1 MFCFLES
8 IRKHYEKNLTII
20 NKYFKK
26 DICSNMKDWCWMEM
40 WSNQMNLAS
49 YISRLEYKEV
59 IFSPVKKYRDL
70 DSSQFYEI
78 MEYFEVMYKSISI
91 VQSHNSSEAHG
102 IVKNMTYLGINTFE
116 MGRIINETFKEI
128 KIFESNTSINI
139 SHFKNKF
146 HEMLLEEADYIEHV
160 RHLPKSNCNIR
171 LHTYNTILSF
181 I

>member
-1 MFCFLES
+1 
-8 IRKHYEKNLTII
+8 
-20 NKYFKK
+20 
-26 DICSNMKDWCWMEM
+26 
-40 WSNQMNLAS
+40 
-49 YISRLEYKEV
+49 
-59 IFSPVKKYRDL
+59 
-70 DSSQFYEI
+70 

-146 HEMLLEEADYIEHV
+146 HEMLLEEADYID
-160 RHLPKSNCNIR
+160 HLFDCAR
-171 LHTYNTILSF
+171 WVQM
-181 I
+181 